1 MADPDPSRTCR
12 ELLERDGRTYAEEGE
27 VGLRDEPA
35 PLYRLLVLA
44 TLASTRIRAEVAA
57 AAARELWAAG
67 FTTPQ
72 RMRDST
78 WQQRVDALGRGG
90 YRRYDESTA
99 TALAEG
105 AEVVRDRWDD
115 DVRTVRERCA
125 GSEQLADGLAGGLA
139 ETVAEEVQAVPR
151 LGPVGAG
158 IFVREVQAVWRDL
171 EPYLDGRAADAAA
184 AAGLSRQ
191 PDRLA
196 VHVPDGSFAA
206 LAATLARLGPRGV
219 EAR

>member
-206 LAATLARLGPRGV
+206 LAATLARLGPGGV

>member
-1 MADPDPSRTCR
+1 MADPDPTRTCR

-27 VGLRDEPA
+27 VGLCDEPA
-35 PLYRLLVLA
+35 ALYRLLVLA

-105 AEVVRDRWDD
+105 AEVVRDRWGDD
-115 DVRTVRERCA
+115 LRAIRDHGKGPE
-125 GSEQLADGLAGGLA
+125 E
-139 ETVAEEVQAVPR
+139 VAEEVQAVPR

-158 IFVREVQAVWRDL
+158 IFVREAQAVWRDL

-184 AAGLSRQ
+184 YAGLSRQ

-196 VHVPDGSFAA
+196 AHVPDGSFAA
-206 LAATLARLGPRGV
+206 LAATLARLGPGRVGAGGV
-219 EAR
+219 GAR

>member
-171 EPYLDGRAADAAA
+171 DPYLDGRAADAAA

-196 VHVPDGSFAA
+196 AHVPDGSFAA
-206 LAATLARLGPRGV
+206 LAATLARLGPGGV

>member
-196 VHVPDGSFAA
+196 AHVPDGSFAA
-206 LAATLARLGPRGV
+206 LAATLARLGPGGV
-219 EAR
+219 EDR

>member
-99 TALAEG
+99 TALVEG

-171 EPYLDGRAADAAA
+171 DPYLDGRAADAAA

-196 VHVPDGSFAA
+196 AHVPDGSFAA
-206 LAATLARLGPRGV
+206 LAATLARLGPGGV

>member
-125 GSEQLADGLAGGLA
+125 GSEEVADGLA
-139 ETVAEEVQAVPR
+139 ETVAAEVQAVPR

-191 PDRLA
+191 PERLA
-196 VHVPDGSFAA
+196 EHVPDGSFAA
-206 LAATLARLGPRGV
+206 LAATLARLGPSGV

>member
-196 VHVPDGSFAA
+196 AHVPDGSFAA

>member
-196 VHVPDGSFAA
+196 AHVPDGSFAA
-206 LAATLARLGPRGV
+206 LAATLARLGPGGV

>member
-115 DVRTVRERCA
+115 DLRTVRERCA

-196 VHVPDGSFAA
+196 AHVPDGSFAA
-206 LAATLARLGPRGV
+206 LAATLARLGPGGV

>member
-1 MADPDPSRTCR
+1 M
-12 ELLERDGRTYAEEGE
+12 
-27 VGLRDEPA
+27 
-35 PLYRLLVLA
+35 
-44 TLASTRIRAEVAA
+44 
-57 AAARELWAAG
+57 AG

-90 YRRYDESTA
+90 YRRYGESTA
-99 TALAEG
+99 TALVEG

-115 DVRTVRERCA
+115 DLRTVRERCG
-125 GSEQLADGLAGGLA
+125 GSENLADGLADGLAVGLA
-139 ETVAEEVQAVPR
+139 EKVAEEVQAVPR

-219 EAR
+219 GAR

>member
-115 DVRTVRERCA
+115 DLRTVRERCA
-125 GSEQLADGLAGGLA
+125 GSGSENLAGGLA
-139 ETVAEEVQAVPR
+139 EKVAEEVQAVPR

-196 VHVPDGSFAA
+196 AHVPDGSFAA
-206 LAATLARLGPRGV
+206 LAATLARLGPGGV

>member
-1 MADPDPSRTCR
+1 
-12 ELLERDGRTYAEEGE
+12 
-27 VGLRDEPA
+27 
-35 PLYRLLVLA
+35 
-44 TLASTRIRAEVAA
+44 
-57 AAARELWAAG
+57 
-67 FTTPQ
+67 
-72 RMRDST
+72 MRDSA

-125 GSEQLADGLAGGLA
+125 GSE
-139 ETVAEEVQAVPR
+139 EVAEEVQAVPR

-171 EPYLDGRAADAAA
+171 EPYLAGRAADAAA
-184 AAGLSRQ
+184 AAGLRRQ

-196 VHVPDGSFAA
+196 AHVPDGSFAA
-206 LAATLARLGPRGV
+206 LAATLARLGPGGV
-219 EAR
+219 EDR

>member
-139 ETVAEEVQAVPR
+139 DW
-151 LGPVGAG
+151 LAG
-158 IFVREVQAVWRDL
+158 WR
-171 EPYLDGRAADAAA
+171 
-184 AAGLSRQ
+184 AGW
-191 PDRLA
+191 RLA
-196 VHVPDGSFAA
+196 GW
-206 LAATLARLGPRGV
+206 LAHCPWA
-219 EAR
+219 

>member
-1 MADPDPSRTCR
+1 MADPDPTRTCR
-12 ELLERDGRTYAEEGE
+12 ELLERGGRTYADEGE

-35 PLYRLLVLA
+35 ALYRLLVLA

-99 TALAEG
+99 TALVEG

-115 DVRTVRERCA
+115 DLRTVRERCA
-125 GSEQLADGLAGGLA
+125 GSGSENLAGGLA
-139 ETVAEEVQAVPR
+139 EKVAEEVQAVPR